1 MNGLFL
7 GIIYLVSVAMLIT
20 LFFTML
26 LKNKGPW
33 GNFWS
38 FFIVILLAVFAADV
52 WIGPVGPY
60 WFDEI
65 YWVPPL
71 AVGLIIALL
80 LAATAPS
87 PKTRNELGLEAR
99 KLEPEEKVPV
109 VYGTFFWLL
118 FLVMLI
124 LITVGFFQ

>member
-1 MNGLFL
+1 MNGLFI
-7 GIIYLVSVAMLIT
+7 GIIYLVSLALLIT
-20 LFFTML
+20 LFFTVL

-38 FFIVILLAVFAADV
+38 FLIVILLAVFAADV

-60 WFDEI
+60 WFHEI

-80 LAATAPS
+80 LAATVPS
-87 PKTRNELGLEAR
+87 PKTRNELELEAR
-99 KLEPEEKVPV
+99 KPDPKEKVPV
-109 VYGTFFWLL
+109 IYGIFFWLL
-118 FLVMLI
+118 FLVLLI